1 MEENNNKKAFGNLLL
16 NIVIPVIIL
25 TKFSSEEYLGAVPGL
40 IIALAF
46 PIGYGIYDFIKEKKT
61 NFFSIIGLVS
71 VLLTGAIGLLEL
83 DPQWIAIKESAIP
96 LVIGIM
102 VIVFN
107 YTGNPVITKLLF
119 NESIVNKDLID
130 RRLEENQQTNAFE
143 RVMDRASYWL
153 AASFLFS
160 AILNFIL
167 AKIIVTS
174 PAGTVEFNNEIGRMT
189 ALSFPVIAVPSTV
202 FVVIIFVRLVKSLRT
217 MTGLTL
223 EEIMKGK

>member
-1 MEENNNKKAFGNLLL
+1 MENNNSKALGNLLL

-25 TKFSSEEYLGAVPGL
+25 TKFSSDKYLGAVPGL

-46 PIGYGIYDFIKEKKT
+46 PIGYGLYDFIKEKKT
-61 NFFSIIGLVS
+61 NFFSIIGLIS

-83 DPQWIAIKESAIP
+83 DPQWIAIKESAVP
-96 LVIGIM
+96 LVIGLM

-107 YTGNPVITKLLF
+107 YTGNPIINKLLF
-119 NESIVNKDLID
+119 NESIVNKELID
-130 RRLEENQQTNAFE
+130 QRLTEHQQTSAFE
-143 RVMDRASYWL
+143 KVMNRASYWL

-160 AILNFIL
+160 AILNYIL

-174 PAGTVEFNNEIGRMT
+174 PAGTVEFNSEIGRMT
-189 ALSFPVIAVPSTV
+189 ALSFPVIAIPSTV
-202 FVVIIFVRLVKSLRT
+202 FVVIIFMRLIKSLRT

-223 EEIMKGK
+223 EEVVKAK